1 MRNNLLLDATLD
13 NQQTLLTQVVVP
25 AESGGQS
32 AIYDLKTV
40 DPASGTLRLN
50 WNWDDAAEGGVQ
62 VASLCGS
69 NDPTFATDNQLL
81 ASLVLGSVSGM
92 FIVSNVTN
100 ATYRGTGVYFLP
112 WTNVVGANTR
122 ADGSH
127 VTRTCRYLR
136 LVVRTISPGSGCTF
150 NLVFNKD

>member
-13 NQQTLLTQVVVP
+13 NQQTLFTQVVVP
-25 AESGGQS
+25 ENSGGQS
-32 AIYDLKTV
+32 EIYDLKTV
-40 DPASGTLRLN
+40 DPASGTVRIN
-50 WNWDDAAEGGVQ
+50 WAWVSAEEGGVQ

-92 FIVSNVTN
+92 FVVANVTN
-100 ATYRGTGVYFLP
+100 ATYRGTGTYVLP
-112 WTNVVGANTR
+112 WTNVVGTNTR
-122 ADGSH
+122 PDGSH
-127 VTRTCRYLR
+127 ITRTCRYLR
-136 LVVRTISPGSGCTF
+136 LIVRTINAGSGCQF